1 MSSNPIGQ
9 QVQDY
14 IIEEEVGRG
23 GMARVYR
30 ARHRVLDRVS
40 AVKIL
45 LPELAGDE
53 NFVERFLREARAA
66 ARLEHPNIV
75 PIYETGR
82 TAEGQYFLAMKYVE
96 GATLRQVANSQR
108 GPDPLD
114 LQAVVAYISQIAA
127 ALDYAHENGII
138 HRDIKPGN
146 VLVDAEGGAL
156 LTDFGIAQAAEDI
169 NVTNQ
174 GMLVGTPAYM
184 SPEQA
189 QGFPATAQSDIYAL
203 GVVVY
208 ELLTG
213 TTPFPHRTPH
223 AVLLGHISEPPLPA
237 HDRNPQLSPE
247 MSAVVGKALAK
258 SPEDRYRSAGE
269 FAEALALALGEH
281 PSVSLP
287 EGVVPVAADPEPVI
301 EEPLGRRWSPSKLLS
316 EQGRWFVAGVLAMG
330 FAFVVVGLLVAPFG
344 IGRSDGGG
352 AGTLTVSSVPSGATL
367 TVNGQEVGT
376 TPRVITDLP
385 DGDHVVRATLPSY
398 MAVEEQARVD
408 DDDVEL
414 SLILQPL
421 PVAETLQVTRATM
434 TTAVEVNDEGIEA
447 PVDTVVEYAPDD
459 EAIAFVYVVSSAF
472 EIRDV
477 EFVFQTRWYDPSGTL
492 RSTSPP
498 AEVVLDQTGQVWHL
512 SATDRAG
519 DIDPLASGEPCTVE
533 LLVDDTV
540 IQTLQ
545 FRVAS
550 QS

>member
-1 MSSNPIGQ
+1 MSDLIGQ

-40 AVKIL
+40 ALKIL

-75 PIYETGR
+75 PIYETGQ
-82 TAEGQYFLAMKYVE
+82 TADGQYFLAMKYVE
-96 GATLRQVANSQR
+96 GATLRQIANTQQ

-114 LQAVVAYISQIAA
+114 LQAVVAYIIQIAS
-127 ALDYAHENGII
+127 ALDYAHGSGII

-146 VLVDAEGGAL
+146 ILVDESGGAL
-156 LTDFGIAQAAEDI
+156 LADFGIAQAAEDI

-174 GMLVGTPAYM
+174 DMLVGTPAYM

-189 QGFPATAQSDIYAL
+189 QGFSATAQSDVYAL

-223 AVLLGHISEPPLPA
+223 AVLLGHISEPPLPV

-258 SPEDRYRSAGE
+258 APDDRYSTAGE
-269 FAEALALALGEH
+269 FAEALSRTLGEH
-281 PSVSLP
+281 SSIRLP
-287 EGVVPVAADPEPVI
+287 EGVVPVDGDPETVI
-301 EEPLGRRWSPSKLLS
+301 EQPLGRRLSPSTLLS
-316 EQGRWFVAGVLAMG
+316 ERGRWFVAGVLVMAVI
-330 FAFVVVGLLVAPFG
+330 FVIVGLVTTSGGFG
-344 IGRSDGGG
+344 SDPSAN
-352 AGTLTVSSVPSGATL
+352 AGTLSVNSVPPGAMVTI
-367 TVNGQEVGT
+367 NGQEVGT
-376 TPRVITDLP
+376 TPRVVTDLP
-385 DGDHVVRATLPSY
+385 DGEHVVRATLPSY
-398 MAVEEQARVD
+398 EPTEEQVQIDED
-408 DDDVEL
+408 DSEI

-421 PVAETLQVTRATM
+421 PAAETLQVTRATM
-434 TTAVEVNDEGIEA
+434 TRDVEVNDEGIEA
-447 PVDTVVEYAPDD
+447 PTDTAVEFAPDED
-459 EAIAFVYVVSSAF
+459 AIAFAFVVSSAF
-472 EIRDV
+472 EIRDIG
-477 EFVFQTRWYDPSGTL
+477 FVFQTRWYDPAGTL

-498 AEVVLDQTGQVWHL
+498 TEVTLDRSGQVWHL

-519 DIDPLASGEPCTVE
+519 DIDPLASGDPCTVE
-533 LLVDDTV
+533 LLVDDVV
-540 IQTLQ
+540 IQTLE
-545 FRVAS
+545 FRVVS
-550 QS
+550 QV